1 MISIVKKNILKLKES
16 STLAINE
23 KSKQLIAEGKKIY
36 RFGFGQS
43 PFQIPEKIVEK
54 LRQNAYKKEYLPIQ
68 GLPELREKISKYLF
82 QRTGIKYPKENILI
96 TPGSKEAMLL
106 MHVTFNGEILTPAPS
121 WVSYEPQAEIGR
133 NKVHWLETSRANNW
147 FPTAKELENKL
158 KKISK
163 KKNIILILNSPN
175 NPSGAIC
182 KNLKELATI
191 AKKYKLII
199 LSDEIYTDLSFDN
212 DYKSISKFYPAHTFI
227 SGGLSKWCGAGGW
240 RLGFLAV
247 PNGSKQFM
255 KSLKSLASESY
266 STVNTPTQFA
276 AVEAYEGDYEDYKQK
291 VRAILNA
298 VGNYVYNHLKSNKI
312 LITPPQGAFYL
323 MPEFRSKKFKSSSQL
338 CDTILNETGVAML
351 PGSDFG
357 FHPKKMLTRL
367 SYTDFDGIEFFRNIS
382 NYKSISEKM
391 VKMYAPN
398 VVEGTTKLSNWAKNL

>member
-1 MISIVKKNILKLKES
+1 MTSIVKKNILKLKES

-23 KSKQLIAEGKKIY
+23 RSKQLIEEGKKIY

-54 LRQNAYKKEYLPIQ
+54 LRQNAFKKEYLPIQ

-82 QRTGIKYPKENILI
+82 QRTGIEYPKENILI

-182 KNLKELATI
+182 KNLKELAKV

-212 DYKSISKFYPAHTFI
+212 DYKSISKFYPTHTFI

-247 PNGSKQFM
+247 PNGSKKFM
-255 KSLKSLASESY
+255 RSLKSLASESY

-276 AVEAYEGDYEDYKQK
+276 AVEAYEGDYEDYKLK

-312 LITPPQGAFYL
+312 LITPPQGGFYL
-323 MPEFRSKKFKSSSQL
+323 MPEFKSKKFNSSSQL
-338 CDTILNETGVAML
+338 CETILNETGVAML

-367 SYTDFDGIEFFRNIS
+367 SYTDFDGIEFFRKIS
-382 NYKSISEKM
+382 DYKSISEEM
-391 VKMYAPN
+391 VKKYAPN